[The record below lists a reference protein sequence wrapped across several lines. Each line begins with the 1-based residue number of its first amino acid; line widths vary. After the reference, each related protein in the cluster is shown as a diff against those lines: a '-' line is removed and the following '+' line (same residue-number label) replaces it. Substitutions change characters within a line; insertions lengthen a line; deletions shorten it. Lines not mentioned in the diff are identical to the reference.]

1 MLAEKIKT
9 NMTEINKNIP
19 TVVKKDMWDISVC
32 ATCSITSPV
41 VTRGDEENRPWNPL
55 PRVCKEISP
64 QKNPYTHTRSHTLCV
79 STSTSPLPPSL
90 HYPLP
95 THPPR
100 ATRRWGQTELNLL
113 FHPDPWGSIGIYTP
127 GPENGRDP
135 HSSTLPLLRRRRRRG
150 AVGLHTQE
158 EKEESGNTHRGEM

>member
-1 MLAEKIKT
+1 M
-9 NMTEINKNIP
+9 
-19 TVVKKDMWDISVC
+19 C

-41 VTRGDEENRPWNPL
+41 VTRGDEESRPWNPL

-64 QKNPYTHTRSHTLCV
+64 KRSPYTHTCSHTLCV
-79 STSTSPLPPSL
+79 STSTSPPAAQSSLPP
-90 HYPLP
+90 
-95 THPPR
+95 PPR

-113 FHPDPWGSIGIYTP
+113 FYPDPWGSTGIYTP

-135 HSSTLPLLRRRRRRG
+135 HSSTLPLLRRRRRG